1 MSTFSNRIARKKKT
15 ENPEVTTETTETKPA
30 EVPVK
35 PEKEKKAAELEQ
47 PKVQPADASNPMFVA
62 DALNIFMDNFFVGQ
76 RAIWILGEIGD
87 IDSTEAIRQL
97 NYWNDGTK
105 KPVYIFLNSPG
116 GNCVTCLS
124 IIDSMNALKAAG
136 HIVYTINVGACY
148 SAAATIFTAGS
159 KGYRYAYPSSR
170 LMFHQSRY
178 FGLDAELKADD
189 LELFKKELEIFN
201 ANVLNLIVDATGKTK
216 AEIKALLASDTY
228 ISAQEAK
235 KMNIVDKIKVLT
247 LP

>member
-15 ENPEVTTETTETKPA
+15 ENPEVKPETKPV
-30 EVPVK
+30 EVPAK
-35 PEKEKKAAELEQ
+35 PKKEKNTAEPEQ
-47 PKVQPADASNPMFVA
+47 QKTQSADSSNPMFVA
-62 DALNIFMDNFFVGQ
+62 DALNIFMDNYFVGQ

-97 NYWNDGTK
+97 NYWNDGSK

-201 ANVLNLIVDATGKTK
+201 ANVLNLIAEATGKTK
-216 AEIKALLASDTY
+216 AEIKTLLASDTY

>member
-15 ENPEVTTETTETKPA
+15 ENPEVKPETKPV
-30 EVPVK
+30 EVPAK
-35 PEKEKKAAELEQ
+35 PEKEKNTAEPEQ
-47 PKVQPADASNPMFVA
+47 QKTQSADSSNPMFVA
-62 DALNIFMDNFFVGQ
+62 DALNIFMDNYFVGQ

-97 NYWNDGTK
+97 NYWNDGSK

-124 IIDSMNALKAAG
+124 IIDSINALKAAG

-201 ANVLNLIVDATGKTK
+201 ANVLNLIAEATGKTK
-216 AEIKALLASDTY
+216 AEIKTLLASDTY

>member
-15 ENPEVTTETTETKPA
+15 ENPEVKPETKPV
-30 EVPVK
+30 EVPAK
-35 PEKEKKAAELEQ
+35 PEKEKNTAEPEQ
-47 PKVQPADASNPMFVA
+47 QKTQSADSSNPMFVA
-62 DALNIFMDNFFVGQ
+62 DALNIFMDNYFVGQ

-97 NYWNDGTK
+97 NYWNDGSK

-124 IIDSMNALKAAG
+124 IIESINALKAAG

-201 ANVLNLIVDATGKTK
+201 ANVLNLIAEATGKTK
-216 AEIKALLASDTY
+216 AEIKTLLASDTY

>member
-15 ENPEVTTETTETKPA
+15 ENPEVKPETKPV
-30 EVPVK
+30 EVPAK
-35 PEKEKKAAELEQ
+35 PEKEKNTAEPEQ
-47 PKVQPADASNPMFVA
+47 QKTQSADSSNPMFVA
-62 DALNIFMDNFFVGQ
+62 DALNIFMDNYFVGQ
-76 RAIWILGEIGD
+76 RTIWILGEIGD

-97 NYWNDGTK
+97 NYWNDGSK

-201 ANVLNLIVDATGKTK
+201 ANVLNLIAEATGKTK
-216 AEIKALLASDTY
+216 AEIKTLLASDTY

>member
-1 MSTFSNRIARKKKT
+1 MSTYSNRIARKKKT

-30 EVPVK
+30 EVPAK
-35 PEKEKKAAELEQ
+35 PEKEKKAKEYEP
-47 PKVQPADASNPMFVA
+47 PKVQAADSSNQMFVA

-97 NYWNDGTK
+97 NYWNDGSK

>member
-15 ENPEVTTETTETKPA
+15 ENPEVKPETKPA
-30 EVPVK
+30 EVPAK
-35 PEKEKKAAELEQ
+35 PEKEKSTAEPEQQKAQ
-47 PKVQPADASNPMFVA
+47 SADSSNPMFVA
-62 DALNIFMDNFFVGQ
+62 DALNIFMDNYFVGQ

-97 NYWNDGTK
+97 NYWNDGSK

-201 ANVLNLIVDATGKTK
+201 ANVLNLITESTGKTK
-216 AEIKALLASDTY
+216 AEIKTLLASDTY

>member
-15 ENPEVTTETTETKPA
+15 ENPEVKPETKPV
-30 EVPVK
+30 EVPAK
-35 PEKEKKAAELEQ
+35 PEKEKNTAEPEQ
-47 PKVQPADASNPMFVA
+47 QKTQSTDSSNPMFVA
-62 DALNIFMDNFFVGQ
+62 DALNIFMDNYFVGQ

-97 NYWNDGTK
+97 NYWNDGSK

-201 ANVLNLIVDATGKTK
+201 ANVLNLIAEATGKTK
-216 AEIKALLASDTY
+216 AEIKTLLASDTY

>member
-15 ENPEVTTETTETKPA
+15 ENPEVTTETKPA
-30 EVPVK
+30 EVPAK
-35 PEKEKKAAELEQ
+35 PEKEKKAAEPEQ
-47 PKVQPADASNPMFVA
+47 PKVQPADSSNPMFVA

-97 NYWNDGTK
+97 NYWNDGSK

-201 ANVLNLIVDATGKTK
+201 ANVLNLIVEATGKTK

>member
-1 MSTFSNRIARKKKT
+1 MSIFSSHINRKKKIVKDKSDVT
-15 ENPEVTTETTETKPA
+15 TKTTTETQD
-30 EVPVK
+30 
-35 PEKEKKAAELEQ
+35 EQ
-47 PKVQPADASNPMFVA
+47 AKTQVVDNNPMFIA
-62 DALNIFMDNFFVGQ
+62 DALNIFMDNVFVGQ
-76 RAIWILGEIGD
+76 RAIWLLGEIGD

-105 KPVYIFLNSPG
+105 RPVYIFLNSPG
-116 GNCVTCLS
+116 GNCITCLS

-170 LMFHQSRY
+170 LMFHQGRY
-178 FGLDAELKADD
+178 FGLDTELKADD

-201 ANVLNLIVDATGKTK
+201 ANVLNLIVKATGKTK
-216 AEIKALLASDTY
+216 LEIKALFKSDTY

-235 KMNIVDKIKVLT
+235 KMNIVDKIKVFT
-247 LP
+247 IY

>member
-15 ENPEVTTETTETKPA
+15 ENPEVKPETKPV
-30 EVPVK
+30 EVPAK
-35 PEKEKKAAELEQ
+35 PEKEKNTAEHEQ
-47 PKVQPADASNPMFVA
+47 QKTQSADSSNPMFVA
-62 DALNIFMDNFFVGQ
+62 DALNIFMDNYFVGQ

-97 NYWNDGTK
+97 NYWNDGSK

-201 ANVLNLIVDATGKTK
+201 ANVLNLIAEATGKTK
-216 AEIKALLASDTY
+216 AEIKTLLASDTY

>member
-15 ENPEVTTETTETKPA
+15 ENPEVKPETTETKPA
-30 EVPVK
+30 EVPAK
-35 PEKEKKAAELEQ
+35 PEKEKKVAEPEQ
-47 PKVQPADASNPMFVA
+47 PKVQPADSSNPMFVA

-97 NYWNDGTK
+97 NYWNDGSK

-116 GNCVTCLS
+116 GNCITCLS

-189 LELFKKELEIFN
+189 LELFRKELEIFN
-201 ANVLNLIVDATGKTK
+201 ANVLNLIAEATGKTK
-216 AEIKALLASDTY
+216 AEIKTLLASDTY

-235 KMNIVDKIKVLT
+235 KINIVDKIKVLT

>member
-15 ENPEVTTETTETKPA
+15 ENPEVKPETKPI
-30 EVPVK
+30 EVPAK
-35 PEKEKKAAELEQ
+35 PEKEKNTAEPEQ
-47 PKVQPADASNPMFVA
+47 QKTQSADSSNPMFVA
-62 DALNIFMDNFFVGQ
+62 DALNIFMDNYFVGQ

-97 NYWNDGTK
+97 NYWNDGSK

-201 ANVLNLIVDATGKTK
+201 ANVLNLIAEATGKTK
-216 AEIKALLASDTY
+216 AEIKTLLASDTY

>member
-15 ENPEVTTETTETKPA
+15 ENPEVKPETTETKPA

-35 PEKEKKAAELEQ
+35 PEKEKKVEAQEP
-47 PKVQPADASNPMFVA
+47 PKVQPADSSNPMFVA

-97 NYWNDGTK
+97 NYWNDGSK

-201 ANVLNLIVDATGKTK
+201 ANVLNLIAEATGKTK
-216 AEIKALLASDTY
+216 AEIKTLLASDTY

>member
-15 ENPEVTTETTETKPA
+15 ENPEVKPETKPV
-30 EVPVK
+30 EVPAK
-35 PEKEKKAAELEQ
+35 PEKEKNTAEPEQ
-47 PKVQPADASNPMFVA
+47 QKTQSADSSNPMFVA
-62 DALNIFMDNFFVGQ
+62 DALNIFMDNYFVGQ

-97 NYWNDGTK
+97 NYWNDGSK

-201 ANVLNLIVDATGKTK
+201 ANVLNLIAEATGKTK
-216 AEIKALLASDTY
+216 AEIKTLLASDTY

>member
-15 ENPEVTTETTETKPA
+15 ENPEVKPETTETKPA
-30 EVPVK
+30 EVPAK
-35 PEKEKKAAELEQ
+35 PEKEKKVAEPEQ
-47 PKVQPADASNPMFVA
+47 PKVQPVDSSNPMFVA

-97 NYWNDGTK
+97 NYWNDGSK

-201 ANVLNLIVDATGKTK
+201 ANVLNLIAEATGKTK
-216 AEIKALLASDTY
+216 AEIKTLLASDTY

-235 KMNIVDKIKVLT
+235 KKNIVDKIKVLT

>member
-15 ENPEVTTETTETKPA
+15 ENPEVKPGTTETKPA
-30 EVPVK
+30 EVPAK
-35 PEKEKKAAELEQ
+35 PEKEKKVAEPEQ
-47 PKVQPADASNPMFVA
+47 PKLQPADSSNQMFVA
-62 DALNIFMDNFFVGQ
+62 DALNIFMDNFFVGK
-76 RAIWILGEIGD
+76 RVIWILGEIGD

-97 NYWNDGTK
+97 NYWNDGSK
-105 KPVYIFLNSPG
+105 KPVYIFLNSNG

-148 SAAATIFTAGS
+148 SAAATIFTVGS

-170 LMFHQSRY
+170 LMFHQCRY
-178 FGLDAELKADD
+178 FGLDAELRADD

-201 ANVLNLIVDATGKTK
+201 ANVLNLIVEATGKTK

-247 LP
+247 LL

>member
-15 ENPEVTTETTETKPA
+15 ENPEVKPETIETKPA
-30 EVPVK
+30 EVPAK
-35 PEKEKKAAELEQ
+35 PEKEKKVAEPEQ
-47 PKVQPADASNPMFVA
+47 PKLQPADSSNPMFVA
-62 DALNIFMDNFFVGQ
+62 DALNIFMDNFFIGQ

-97 NYWNDGTK
+97 NYWNDGSK
-105 KPVYIFLNSPG
+105 KPVYIFLNSYG

-170 LMFHQSRY
+170 LMFHQGRY

-201 ANVLNLIVDATGKTK
+201 TNMLNLTVEATGKTK

>member
-15 ENPEVTTETTETKPA
+15 ENPEVKPETKPV
-30 EVPVK
+30 EVPAK
-35 PEKEKKAAELEQ
+35 PEKEKNTAEPEQ
-47 PKVQPADASNPMFVA
+47 QKTQSADSSNPMFVA
-62 DALNIFMDNFFVGQ
+62 DAFNIFMDNYFVGQ

-97 NYWNDGTK
+97 NYWNDGSK

-159 KGYRYAYPSSR
+159 NGYRYAYPSSR

-201 ANVLNLIVDATGKTK
+201 ANVLNLIAEATGKTK
-216 AEIKALLASDTY
+216 AEIKTLLASDTY
-228 ISAQEAK
+228 ISAHEAK

>member
-15 ENPEVTTETTETKPA
+15 ENHEVKPGITETTPA
-30 EVPVK
+30 EVPAK
-35 PEKEKKAAELEQ
+35 PEKEKKVAEPEQ
-47 PKVQPADASNPMFVA
+47 LKIQPADSSNPMFVA

-76 RAIWILGEIGD
+76 RTIWILGEIGD

-97 NYWNDGTK
+97 NYWNDGSK

-116 GNCVTCLS
+116 GNCVTCFS

-136 HIVYTINVGACY
+136 HVVYTINVGACY

-201 ANVLNLIVDATGKTK
+201 ANVLNLTVDATGKTK

>member
-1 MSTFSNRIARKKKT
+1 MSTFSNHIARKKKT
-15 ENPEVTTETTETKPA
+15 ENHEVKPGTTETTPA
-30 EVPVK
+30 EVPAK
-35 PEKEKKAAELEQ
+35 PEKEKKVAEPELLTI
-47 PKVQPADASNPMFVA
+47 QPADSSNPMFVA

-76 RAIWILGEIGD
+76 RTIWILGEIGD

-97 NYWNDGTK
+97 NYWNDGSK
-105 KPVYIFLNSPG
+105 KPVYIFLNSIG
-116 GNCVTCLS
+116 GNCITCLS

-148 SAAATIFTAGS
+148 SAAATIFTVGS

-201 ANVLNLIVDATGKTK
+201 TNVLNLTAEATGKTK

>member
-15 ENPEVTTETTETKPA
+15 ENPEVKPETKPV
-30 EVPVK
+30 EVPAK
-35 PEKEKKAAELEQ
+35 PEKEKNTAELEQ
-47 PKVQPADASNPMFVA
+47 KKTQSADSSNPMFVA
-62 DALNIFMDNFFVGQ
+62 DALNIFMDNYFVGQ

-97 NYWNDGTK
+97 NYWNDGSK

-201 ANVLNLIVDATGKTK
+201 ANVLNLIAEATGKTK
-216 AEIKALLASDTY
+216 AEIKTLLASDTY

>member
-15 ENPEVTTETTETKPA
+15 ENPEVKPGTTETTPA
-30 EVPVK
+30 EVPAK
-35 PEKEKKAAELEQ
+35 PKKEKKVAEPEQ
-47 PKVQPADASNPMFVA
+47 LQIQPADSSNPMFVA

-76 RAIWILGEIGD
+76 RTIWILGEIGD

-97 NYWNDGTK
+97 NYWNDGSK
-105 KPVYIFLNSPG
+105 KPVYIFLNSIG

-148 SAAATIFTAGS
+148 SAAATIFTVGS

-201 ANVLNLIVDATGKTK
+201 TNVLNLTVEATGKTK

>member
-1 MSTFSNRIARKKKT
+1 MSTFSNHIARKKKT
-15 ENPEVTTETTETKPA
+15 ENHEVKPGTTETTPA
-30 EVPVK
+30 EVPAK
-35 PEKEKKAAELEQ
+35 PEKEKKVAEPEQ
-47 PKVQPADASNPMFVA
+47 LIIQPADSSNPMFVA

-76 RAIWILGEIGD
+76 RTIWILGEIGD

-97 NYWNDGTK
+97 NYWNDGSK
-105 KPVYIFLNSPG
+105 KPVYIFLNSTG

-148 SAAATIFTAGS
+148 SAAATIFTVGS

-201 ANVLNLIVDATGKTK
+201 ANVLNLIAEATGKTK
-216 AEIKALLASDTY
+216 AEIKTLLASDTY

-235 KMNIVDKIKVLT
+235 KKNIVDKIKVLT

>member
-15 ENPEVTTETTETKPA
+15 ENPEVKPETKPV

-35 PEKEKKAAELEQ
+35 PEKEKNTAEPEQ
-47 PKVQPADASNPMFVA
+47 QKTQSADSSNPMFVA
-62 DALNIFMDNFFVGQ
+62 DALNIFMDNYFVGK

-97 NYWNDGTK
+97 NYWNDGSK

-201 ANVLNLIVDATGKTK
+201 ANVLNLIAEATGKTK
-216 AEIKALLASDTY
+216 AEIKTLLASDTY

>member
-1 MSTFSNRIARKKKT
+1 MSIFSNHINRKKKIVKDKPDST
-15 ENPEVTTETTETKPA
+15 MKTTTETQD
-30 EVPVK
+30 
-35 PEKEKKAAELEQ
+35 EQ
-47 PKVQPADASNPMFVA
+47 SKTQVVDNNPMFIA
-62 DALNIFMDNFFVGQ
+62 DALNIFMDNVFIGQ
-76 RAIWILGEIGD
+76 RAIWLLGEIGD

-105 KPVYIFLNSPG
+105 RPVYIFLNSPG
-116 GNCVTCLS
+116 GNCITCLS
-124 IIDSMNALKAAG
+124 IIDSINALKAAG

-170 LMFHQSRY
+170 LMFHQGRY
-178 FGLDAELKADD
+178 FGLDSELKADD

-201 ANVLNLIVDATGKTK
+201 ANVLNLIAKATGKTK
-216 AEIKALLASDTY
+216 LEIKALFKSDTY

-235 KMNIVDKIKVLT
+235 KLNIVDKIKVFTIL
-247 LP
+247 

>member
-15 ENPEVTTETTETKPA
+15 ENHEVKPGTTETTPA
-30 EVPVK
+30 EVPAK
-35 PEKEKKAAELEQ
+35 TEKEKKVAEPEQ
-47 PKVQPADASNPMFVA
+47 LKIQPADSSNPMFVA
-62 DALNIFMDNFFVGQ
+62 DAFNIFMDNFFVGQ
-76 RAIWILGEIGD
+76 RSIWILGEIGD

-97 NYWNDGTK
+97 NYWNDGSK
-105 KPVYIFLNSPG
+105 KPVYIFLNSIG

-148 SAAATIFTAGS
+148 SAAATIFTVGS

-178 FGLDAELKADD
+178 FGLDAELKVDD

-201 ANVLNLIVDATGKTK
+201 TNVLNLTVEATGKTK
-216 AEIKALLASDTY
+216 EEIKALLASDTY